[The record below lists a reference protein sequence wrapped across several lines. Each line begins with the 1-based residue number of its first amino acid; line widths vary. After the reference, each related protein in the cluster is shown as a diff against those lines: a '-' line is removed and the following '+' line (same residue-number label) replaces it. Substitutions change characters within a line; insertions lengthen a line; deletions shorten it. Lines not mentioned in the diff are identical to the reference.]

1 MCNNQVNPEYELC
14 AYNRTK
20 MMEEQKV
27 QIKGMVCDRCVSTV
41 KSELENMG
49 LQVTDVSLGEVSF
62 SLTGDSPDL
71 ELIDEKLKPLGFS
84 VLMDK
89 RLKLVKSIKALVEE
103 VYGGDFDFAHGF
115 RFSELASERL
125 QKDYNTITSQFT
137 SLEDTTIE
145 KYIIDYRI
153 EKVKEFLVYTPQ
165 TLADISF
172 RLGFSSVAHL
182 SRQFKTVTG
191 FNPSHFREIRNDKQR
206 LSNKSTRK

>member
-1 MCNNQVNPEYELC
+1 M
-14 AYNRTK
+14 K
-20 MMEEQKV
+20 EQKV
-27 QIKGMVCDRCVSTV
+27 HIKGMVCDRCVSTV
-41 KSELENMG
+41 KNELKNMG
-49 LQVTDVSLGEVSF
+49 LQVTDVTLGEVSF
-62 SLTGDSPDL
+62 SLAGDSPDI
-71 ELIDEKLKPLGFS
+71 ELIDEKLKLLGFS

-89 RLKLVKSIKALVEE
+89 RLKLVKSIKELVEE
-103 VYGGDFDFAHGF
+103 VYSGDFDFAPGF

-125 QKDYNTITSQFT
+125 QKDYNTVTSLFT

-191 FNPSHFREIRNDKQR
+191 FYPSHFREIRNDKQR
-206 LSNKSTRK
+206 LSDKSARK

>member
-1 MCNNQVNPEYELC
+1 MIK
-14 AYNRTK
+14 A
-20 MMEEQKV
+20 QKV
-27 QIKGMVCDRCVSTV
+27 HIKGMVCDRCISTV

-62 SLTGDSPDL
+62 SLTGDNHDF

-89 RLKLVKSIKALVEE
+89 RVKLVKSIKALIEE
-103 VYGGDFDFAHGF
+103 VYSGHFDFAPGF

-125 QKDYNTITSQFT
+125 QKDYNSITSVFT

-145 KYIIDYRI
+145 KYIIDFRI
-153 EKVKEFLVYTPQ
+153 EKVKEFLVYTTQ

-206 LSNKSTRK
+206 ISDKSARK

>member
-1 MCNNQVNPEYELC
+1 M
-14 AYNRTK
+14 K
-20 MMEEQKV
+20 EQKV
-27 QIKGMVCDRCVSTV
+27 YIKGMVCDRCISTV

-62 SLTGDSPDL
+62 SVTGDIPDS
-71 ELIDEKLKPLGFS
+71 ESIDEKLKPLGFS

-89 RLKLVKSIKALVEE
+89 RLKLVKNIKALVEE
-103 VYGGDFDFAHGF
+103 VYSGDFDFPSEF

-125 QKDYNTITSQFT
+125 QKDYNTISSVFT
-137 SLEDTTIE
+137 LLENTTIE
-145 KYIIDYRI
+145 KYIIDFRI

-165 TLADISF
+165 TLTDISF

-191 FNPSHFREIRNDKQR
+191 FNPSHIRTIRMDKQR
-206 LSNKSTRK
+206 ISDKLRRK